1 MSEIFSGSIDLNKID
16 KTKVVEGKNGQKYYN
31 VQVSINDTVD
41 QYGNIGS
48 IIENQSKEQRER
60 KDKKVYLGNVKSVWK
75 SNSSATTNVNGKT
88 YPVETVPPIDDGT
101 LPF

>member
-1 MSEIFSGSIDLNKID
+1 MSEIFSGSINLNKID

-75 SNSSATTNVNGKT
+75 SNPYTTTNANGKT
-88 YPVETVPPIDDGT
+88 YPAQTEQLTDDGT
-101 LPF
+101 VPF